1 MEWVFVWAATLL
13 VIFFC
18 SGACV
23 NPTAGQYSAEMD
35 EPSTELLLLKP
46 MIE

>member
-1 MEWVFVWAATLL
+1 VGIRLGSNSACY
-13 VIFFC
+13 IFFV

-23 NPTAGQYSAEMD
+23 NHGQYSAEMD
-35 EPSTELLLLKP
+35 EPSTKLLLLKP